1 MNGKDLIESMTHV
14 DEKYIAEAEEAP
26 RRRRHWQGALVSAA
40 CLALVLVGAWQLWPE
55 QLDKGQAALTNDTAM
70 AAQSAGTAAPL
81 METAAQDEAFPAA
94 ARFKMAPA
102 PVQMT
107 VRVVEQAEGRLSCVV
122 IDPGTSDF
130 QPEDRVEIAL
140 PESGPVGAMGA
151 AAAPTA
157 ERAESASTAAD
168 SGEEEAASSDFS
180 NILDAG
186 ADSPVYQVCFLP
198 DQDDGIITPTQWT
211 LLEDQ
216 E

>member
-26 RRRRHWQGALVSAA
+26 RRRRHWPGALVSAA

-81 METAAQDEAFPAA
+81 METAAQGEAFPAA

-140 PESGPVGAMGA
+140 PETAEAIDVIEEEETTDQS
-151 AAAPTA
+151 AAAPA
-157 ERAESASTAAD
+157 AGSSNAPST
-168 SGEEEAASSDFS
+168 EAM
-180 NILDAG
+180 
-186 ADSPVYQVCFLP
+186 SPVYEVCFLP
-198 DQDDGIITPTQWT
+198 DQDAGIITPTQWT

>member
-26 RRRRHWQGALVSAA
+26 RRRRHWPGALVSAA

-55 QLDKGQAALTNDTAM
+55 QLDKGQAALTNNTAM
-70 AAQSAGTAAPL
+70 ATQSAGTAAPL

-140 PESGPVGAMGA
+140 PETAEAIDVIEGEETTDQS
-151 AAAPTA
+151 AAAPA
-157 ERAESASTAAD
+157 ANSANAPST
-168 SGEEEAASSDFS
+168 EAM
-180 NILDAG
+180 
-186 ADSPVYQVCFLP
+186 SPVYEVCFLP

>member
-70 AAQSAGTAAPL
+70 AAQGAGTAAPL

-140 PESGPVGAMGA
+140 PETAEAIDVIEEEETTDQS
-151 AAAPTA
+151 AAAPA
-157 ERAESASTAAD
+157 ANSANAPST
-168 SGEEEAASSDFS
+168 EAM
-180 NILDAG
+180 
-186 ADSPVYQVCFLP
+186 SPVYQVCFLP
-198 DQDDGIITPTQWT
+198 DQDSGIITPTQLT
-211 LLEDQ
+211 LLENQ

>member
-26 RRRRHWQGALVSAA
+26 RRRRHWPGALVSAA
-40 CLALVLVGAWQLWPE
+40 CLALMLVGAWQLWPE

-140 PESGPVGAMGA
+140 PETAEAIDVIEGEETTDQS
-151 AAAPTA
+151 AAAPA
-157 ERAESASTAAD
+157 AGSSNAPST
-168 SGEEEAASSDFS
+168 EAM
-180 NILDAG
+180 
-186 ADSPVYQVCFLP
+186 SPVYEVCFLP

>member
-1 MNGKDLIESMTHV
+1 MNGKDLIESMTHI
-14 DEKYIAEAEEAP
+14 DEKYIAEAEETP
-26 RRRRHWQGALVSAA
+26 RRRHWPEILVSAA
-40 CLALVLVGAWQLWPE
+40 CLALVLVGAWQFWPE
-55 QLDKGQAALTNDTAM
+55 QLIKEQAVDNNAPM
-70 AAQSAGTAAPL
+70 VSSAQTGGTL
-81 METAAQDEAFPAA
+81 EETAAHKDPFPAA
-94 ARFKMAPA
+94 ARFQMAPS

-107 VRVVEQAEGRLSCVV
+107 VRVVEQVEGKLICVV
-122 IDPGTSDF
+122 VDPGTSDF

-151 AAAPTA
+151 AAAPTT
-157 ERAESASTAAD
+157 ERADSASTAAD
-168 SGEEEAASSDFS
+168 SGEEEAASADFS
-180 NILDAG
+180 NILGAG

>member
-140 PESGPVGAMGA
+140 PESAEAIDVIEGEETTDQS
-151 AAAPTA
+151 AAAPA
-157 ERAESASTAAD
+157 AGSSNAPST
-168 SGEEEAASSDFS
+168 EAM
-180 NILDAG
+180 
-186 ADSPVYQVCFLP
+186 SPVYEVCFLP
-198 DQDDGIITPTQWT
+198 DQDAGIITPTQLT
-211 LLEDQ
+211 LLENQ

>member
-26 RRRRHWQGALVSAA
+26 RRRRHWPGALVSAA

-70 AAQSAGTAAPL
+70 AAQGAGTAAPL

-94 ARFKMAPA
+94 ARFKMAPT

-140 PESGPVGAMGA
+140 PETAEAIDVIEEEETTDQS
-151 AAAPTA
+151 AAAPA
-157 ERAESASTAAD
+157 ANSANAPST
-168 SGEEEAASSDFS
+168 EAM
-180 NILDAG
+180 
-186 ADSPVYQVCFLP
+186 SPVYEVCFLP
-198 DQDDGIITPTQWT
+198 DQDAGIITPTQLT
-211 LLEDQ
+211 LLENQ

>member
-26 RRRRHWQGALVSAA
+26 RRRRHWPGALVSAA

-70 AAQSAGTAAPL
+70 VAQSAGTAAPL

-140 PESGPVGAMGA
+140 PETAEAIDVIEGEETTDQS
-151 AAAPTA
+151 AAAPA
-157 ERAESASTAAD
+157 ANSANAPST
-168 SGEEEAASSDFS
+168 EAM
-180 NILDAG
+180 
-186 ADSPVYQVCFLP
+186 SPVYEVCFLP
-198 DQDDGIITPTQWT
+198 DQDDGIITPTQLT
-211 LLEDQ
+211 LLENQ

>member
-26 RRRRHWQGALVSAA
+26 RRRRHWPGALVSAA
-40 CLALVLVGAWQLWPE
+40 CLALVLVGAWQFWPE

-70 AAQSAGTAAPL
+70 AAQSAGTGAPL

-140 PESGPVGAMGA
+140 PETAEAIDVIEGEETTDQS
-151 AAAPTA
+151 AAAPA
-157 ERAESASTAAD
+157 ANSANAPST
-168 SGEEEAASSDFS
+168 EAMS
-180 NILDAG
+180 L
-186 ADSPVYQVCFLP
+186 VYEVCFLP
-198 DQDDGIITPTQWT
+198 DQDAGIITPTQLT
-211 LLEDQ
+211 LLENQ

>member
-26 RRRRHWQGALVSAA
+26 RRRRHWPGALVSAA

-70 AAQSAGTAAPL
+70 AAQGAGTAAPL

-140 PESGPVGAMGA
+140 PETAEAIDVIEEEETTDQS
-151 AAAPTA
+151 AAAPA
-157 ERAESASTAAD
+157 ANSANTPST
-168 SGEEEAASSDFS
+168 EAIS
-180 NILDAG
+180 L
-186 ADSPVYQVCFLP
+186 VYEVCFLP
-198 DQDDGIITPTQWT
+198 DQDAGIITPTQLT
-211 LLEDQ
+211 LLENQ

>member
-70 AAQSAGTAAPL
+70 AAQGAGTAAPL

-107 VRVVEQAEGRLSCVV
+107 VRVMEQAEGRLSCVV

-140 PESGPVGAMGA
+140 PESAEAIDVIEGEETTDQS
-151 AAAPTA
+151 AAAPA
-157 ERAESASTAAD
+157 AGSSNAPST
-168 SGEEEAASSDFS
+168 EAM
-180 NILDAG
+180 
-186 ADSPVYQVCFLP
+186 SPVYEVCFLP
-198 DQDDGIITPTQWT
+198 DQDAGIITPTQLT
-211 LLEDQ
+211 LLENQ

>member
-26 RRRRHWQGALVSAA
+26 RRRRHWPGALVSAA

-70 AAQSAGTAAPL
+70 ATQSAGTAAPL

-140 PESGPVGAMGA
+140 PETAEAIDVIEGEETTDQS
-151 AAAPTA
+151 AAAPA
-157 ERAESASTAAD
+157 ANSANAPST
-168 SGEEEAASSDFS
+168 EAM
-180 NILDAG
+180 
-186 ADSPVYQVCFLP
+186 SPVYEVCFLP

>member
-26 RRRRHWQGALVSAA
+26 RRRRHWPGALVSAA

-94 ARFKMAPA
+94 ARFKMPPA

-140 PESGPVGAMGA
+140 PETAEAIDVIEEEETTDQS
-151 AAAPTA
+151 AAAPA
-157 ERAESASTAAD
+157 ANSANAPST
-168 SGEEEAASSDFS
+168 EAMS
-180 NILDAG
+180 L
-186 ADSPVYQVCFLP
+186 VYEVCFLP
-198 DQDDGIITPTQWT
+198 DQDDGIITPTQLT
-211 LLEDQ
+211 LLENQ

>member
-26 RRRRHWQGALVSAA
+26 RRRRHWPGALVSAA
-40 CLALVLVGAWQLWPE
+40 CLALVLVGAWQFWPE

-140 PESGPVGAMGA
+140 PETAEAIDVIEGEETTDQS
-151 AAAPTA
+151 AAAPA
-157 ERAESASTAAD
+157 ANSANAPST
-168 SGEEEAASSDFS
+168 EAM
-180 NILDAG
+180 
-186 ADSPVYQVCFLP
+186 SPVYEVCFLP
-198 DQDDGIITPTQWT
+198 DQDAGIITPTQLT
-211 LLEDQ
+211 LLEKQ

>member
-26 RRRRHWQGALVSAA
+26 RRRRHWPGALVSAA

-70 AAQSAGTAAPL
+70 AAQSAGTGAPL

-140 PESGPVGAMGA
+140 PETAEAIDVIEEEETTDQS
-151 AAAPTA
+151 AAAPA
-157 ERAESASTAAD
+157 ANSANAPST
-168 SGEEEAASSDFS
+168 EAM
-180 NILDAG
+180 
-186 ADSPVYQVCFLP
+186 SPVYEVCFLP

>member
-94 ARFKMAPA
+94 ARFQMAPA

-140 PESGPVGAMGA
+140 PETAEAIDVIEGEETTDQS
-151 AAAPTA
+151 AAAPA
-157 ERAESASTAAD
+157 AGSSNAPST
-168 SGEEEAASSDFS
+168 EAM
-180 NILDAG
+180 
-186 ADSPVYQVCFLP
+186 SPVYQVCFLP
-198 DQDDGIITPTQWT
+198 DQDAGIITPTQLT
-211 LLEDQ
+211 LLENQ

>member
-26 RRRRHWQGALVSAA
+26 RRRRHWPGALVSAA

-94 ARFKMAPA
+94 ARFKIAPA

-140 PESGPVGAMGA
+140 PETAEAIDVIEEEETTDQS
-151 AAAPTA
+151 AAAPATN
-157 ERAESASTAAD
+157 SANTPST
-168 SGEEEAASSDFS
+168 EAMS
-180 NILDAG
+180 L
-186 ADSPVYQVCFLP
+186 VYEVCFLP
-198 DQDDGIITPTQWT
+198 DQDAGIITPTQLT
-211 LLEDQ
+211 LLENQ

>member
-140 PESGPVGAMGA
+140 PETAEAIDVIEEEETTDQS
-151 AAAPTA
+151 AAAPA
-157 ERAESASTAAD
+157 ANSANAPST
-168 SGEEEAASSDFS
+168 EAM
-180 NILDAG
+180 
-186 ADSPVYQVCFLP
+186 SPVYEVCFLP
-198 DQDDGIITPTQWT
+198 DQDDGIITPTQLT
-211 LLEDQ
+211 LLENQ